1 MTFQTV
7 FDYAETLSINKLKKV
22 AQTVSRDGV
31 VKTTSL
37 GGQAWEFEVKLS
49 DGHQWTTFRP
59 LIEKMEALDRVTTD
73 SINLN
78 KTSLRWISE
87 YQGNYSSITAIT
99 ASYAGSGNT
108 ITLTGGPSITSGFK
122 FKSGDLIQLGTNGK
136 VYSVVND
143 VAFSSN
149 TVTLHRP
156 VREAA
161 GNFTLLVGPN
171 VSWTVICTQFPK
183 WTLIERNRVGWSGP
197 FVFSEAL

>member
-7 FDYAETLSINKLKKV
+7 FDNAETLSINKLKKV

-31 VKTTSL
+31 VKATSL
-37 GGQAWEFEVKLS
+37 GGQAWEFEVSLP
-49 DGHQWTTFRP
+49 DGNTWTTYRP
-59 LIEKMEALDRVTTD
+59 LIEKMEALDRVSTD
-73 SINLN
+73 SVNLN

-87 YQGNYSSITAIT
+87 YQGNYSSITSIT

-122 FKSGDLIQLGTNGK
+122 FKSGDLIQLGTSGK

-161 GNFTLLVGPN
+161 GNFTLLIGPN